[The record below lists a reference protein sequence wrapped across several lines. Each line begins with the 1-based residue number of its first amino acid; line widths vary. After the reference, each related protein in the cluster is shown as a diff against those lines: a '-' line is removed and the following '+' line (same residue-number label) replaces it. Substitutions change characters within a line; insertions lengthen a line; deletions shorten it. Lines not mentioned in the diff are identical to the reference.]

1 MQKAANGSGGIFKTA
16 AAEILRAERRLM
28 STGESICPQYPALL
42 PGKLSAMQPMRQLL
56 CHLTRVIT
64 ESV

>member
-28 STGESICPQYPALL
+28 STGE
-42 PGKLSAMQPMRQLL
+42 
-56 CHLTRVIT
+56 
-64 ESV
+64 